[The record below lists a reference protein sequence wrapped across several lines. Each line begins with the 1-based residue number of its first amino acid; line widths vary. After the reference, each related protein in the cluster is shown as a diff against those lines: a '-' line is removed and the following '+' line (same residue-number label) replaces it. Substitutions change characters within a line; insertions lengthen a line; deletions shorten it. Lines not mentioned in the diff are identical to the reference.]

1 MQKNIKIFICF
12 CLLGLSAVKLSAQV
26 GSEEVDVV
34 VGYNPIL
41 GDAVKVNIQGEIVNT
56 SSKSDTLTYNV
67 KTDLFKVPYLP
78 LKVNPIAL
86 PKEASQDL
94 DNVYVKAG
102 FGTQTTPLLE
112 AYINSKQ
119 SDKYK
124 LGIHGQYISSNGKKE
139 NQDYSDLDLGASA
152 KFFFNKEVTMP
163 VNAFYTNDVFH
174 FYGYDEADTSFN
186 SLDVKQRFQNFGLNL
201 GVENITENSLKTDYK
216 IKGGFSRI
224 NDIQKYNELNPFVSI
239 WVRRPNEEQEGHEYG
254 GTLLVDHYQYNGPND
269 YKNTIIGIK
278 PFYNIIQDDWSVQA
292 AFEFNVDDNG
302 EFEPLPDAEFAKD
315 LIGEKLVFVVG
326 ANSYLQR
333 NSFKGLTDE
342 NPFLSD
348 TIDFKKSIFYEY
360 YGGLRGSTYG
370 NFSFNIKGYLKDV
383 YDLAFFLN
391 DTNDLIR
398 FVVEYSDAKMTGLN
412 VELSYFTAGKL
423 HLLGAVNAF
432 TFTEIAEFDKPWHTP
447 TLNWTFS
454 TAYHFNKKLQAGI
467 DIFGVNKSYALL
479 PGNVIETID
488 GTVDLNFNA
497 MYTYS
502 KHFNIFVNLNNLA
515 GYKYQRYFN
524 YPSYGFQAIGG
535 LSFSF

>member
-1 MQKNIKIFICF
+1 MLKNLKIIVCF
-12 CLLGLSAVKLSAQV
+12 LIMNLLFHPLLAQV

-41 GDAVKVNIQGEIVNT
+41 GDAVKVNVQGEIPKTT
-56 SSKSDTLTYNV
+56 SKPDTLSYNI
-67 KTDLFKVPYLP
+67 KTDLFKVPYRP

-86 PKEASQDL
+86 PKEPPQDL
-94 DNVYVKAG
+94 DNLYVKAG

-112 AYINSKQ
+112 AYFNSKQ

-124 LGIHGQYISSNGKKE
+124 LGIHGQYISSNGKRE
-139 NQDYSDLDLGASA
+139 NQDYSDIDLGASA

-163 VNAFYTNDVFH
+163 INVFYTNDVLH
-174 FYGYDEADTSFN
+174 YYGYDEEVENYKAI
-186 SLDVKQRFQNFGLNL
+186 DVKQRFQNFGLNL

-216 IKGGFSRI
+216 INGGFSRI
-224 NDIQKYNELNPFVSI
+224 SDIQKYSELNPFVSI
-239 WVRRPNEEQEGHEYG
+239 WVKRPNEEQDGHSYG
-254 GTLLVDHYQYNGPND
+254 GTLLVDHYQYNGPID
-269 YKNTIIGIK
+269 YKNTIIGVK
-278 PFYNIIQDDWSVQA
+278 PFYNIMQDDWSLQA
-292 AFEFNVDDNG
+292 AFEFNVDDAG
-302 EFEPLPDAEFAKD
+302 EFEPLPDVEFAKD

-326 ANSYLQR
+326 AHSYLQR

-342 NPFLSD
+342 NPFLGD

-360 YGGLRGSTYG
+360 YGGIRGSTYG

-383 YDLAFFLN
+383 YDLSFFIN
-391 DTNDLIR
+391 DSLDLKR
-398 FVVEYSDAKMTGLN
+398 FVVEYSDAKMTGVN

-423 HLLGAVNAF
+423 RIMGAVNAF
-432 TFTEIAEFDKPWHTP
+432 TFSEIKEFEKPWHIP
-447 TLNWTFS
+447 TLEWTLS

-479 PGNVIETID
+479 PSNVVETID
-488 GTVDLNFNA
+488 GTVDLNFHA

-502 KHFNIFVNLNNLA
+502 KYFNIFVNLNNIA
-515 GYKYQRYFN
+515 GYTYQRFFN

-535 LSFSF
+535 ISFSF